1 MKILQHF
8 RSSLAGVA
16 LLALV
21 FSVSAFGS
29 GELDKKLFEVVSYN
43 EPAEI
48 SRLIK
53 EGANPNHVVAGTP
66 IITVATVHG
75 SLDAIK
81 ALLAGGADP
90 NLKDDGGKTPLMF
103 GAEVGEIDVVK
114 TLLEN
119 NADPNIKQDSSGDT
133 VLMKALASSH
143 TLEMITALLD
153 GGADPTLA
161 DDSGLTPVASA
172 ELHTA
177 SPEVIELL
185 AARSKG
191 K

>member
-1 MKILQHF
+1 MKILQRF
-8 RSSLAGVA
+8 SSGLAGVA

-21 FSVSAFGS
+21 FSVPAFGS
-29 GELDKKLFEVVSYN
+29 GELDKQLFEVVSYN
-43 EPAEI
+43 EPAEV

-53 EGANPNHVVAGTP
+53 EGANPNHVVTGIP
-66 IITVATVHG
+66 IMTVATVNG

-90 NLKDDGGKTPLMF
+90 NLKDDGGKTALMF
-103 GAEVGEIDVVK
+103 AAEVGEINVVK
-114 TLLEN
+114 TLLDN
-119 NADPNIKQDSSGDT
+119 KADPNIKQDSTGDT
-133 VLMKALASSH
+133 VLLKALASSH
-143 TLEMITALLD
+143 TLEMITTLLD

-161 DDSGLTPVASA
+161 NDSGLTPVAAA

-177 SPEVIELL
+177 APEVIELL
-185 AARSKG
+185 ASRSKG

>member
-8 RSSLAGVA
+8 RSGLAGVA
-16 LLALV
+16 LLSLV
-21 FSVSAFGS
+21 FSVPAFGS
-29 GELDKKLFEVVSYN
+29 GELDKQLFEVVSYN
-43 EPAEI
+43 EPVEV

-53 EGANPNHVVAGTP
+53 EGANPNHVVTGIP
-66 IITVATVHG
+66 IMTVATVNG

-90 NLKDDGGKTPLMF
+90 NLKDDGGKTALMF
-103 GAEVGEIDVVK
+103 AAEVGEINVVK

-119 NADPNIKQDSSGDT
+119 KADPNIKQDSSGDT
-133 VLMKALASSH
+133 VLLKALASSH

-161 DDSGLTPVASA
+161 NDSGLTPVAAA

-177 SPEVIELL
+177 APEVIELL
-185 AARSKG
+185 ASRSKG